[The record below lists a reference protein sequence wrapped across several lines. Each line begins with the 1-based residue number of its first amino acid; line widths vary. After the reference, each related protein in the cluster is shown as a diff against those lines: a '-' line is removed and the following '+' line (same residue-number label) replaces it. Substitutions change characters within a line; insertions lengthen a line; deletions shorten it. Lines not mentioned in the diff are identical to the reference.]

1 MTTLLEVRDLQ
12 VTMRGRGGPVM
23 AVRGLSF
30 EVGHQEILAIVG
42 ESGAGK
48 SLTVQAVLGLLG
60 PTAEV
65 RGSIR
70 FAGRE
75 LAGAAQS
82 SYRDLRGRRLAFVPQ
97 DALSVLSPVHTVGE
111 QLAIAI
117 RSVQGGGRAAAAYG
131 AVRALE
137 RVGIPAAARRS
148 RAYPHEFSGGMRQR
162 AVIAMAMVN
171 EPELIFADEPTT
183 ALDPRIQAQILELM
197 KRLRDESGTAVV
209 LVTHDLAAVA
219 GTADRV
225 LVMSAGREAESGPV
239 DRVLTAPRSPYTAGL
254 IASMQELYR

>member
-1 MTTLLEVRDLQ
+1 MTALLEVRDLE
-12 VTMRGRGGPVM
+12 VIVRGRGGPVT

-30 EVGHQEILAIVG
+30 DVQAKEILAIVG

-60 PTAEV
+60 PSAEV
-65 RGSIR
+65 RGSVR
-70 FAGRE
+70 YAGRE
-75 LAGAAQS
+75 LAGAPQS
-82 SYRDLRGRRLAFVPQ
+82 SYSDLRGRRLGFVPQ
-97 DALSVLSPVHTVGE
+97 DALSVLSPVHKVGD

-117 RSVQGGGRAAAAYG
+117 RSVQGGGRKAAFER
-131 AVRALE
+131 AVQALD
-137 RVGIPAAARRS
+137 RVGIPDANRRA

-183 ALDPRIQAQILELM
+183 ALDPRIQAQLLDLLTS
-197 KRLRDESGTAVV
+197 LRDKSDTAVV

-219 GTADRV
+219 GSADRV
-225 LVMSAGREAESGPV
+225 LIMANGREAESGPV
-239 DRVLTAPRSPYTAGL
+239 DRVLTAPRSPYTAEL
-254 IASMQELYR
+254 IASLEELYR

>member
-1 MTTLLEVRDLQ
+1 MTALLEVRDLQ
-12 VTMRGRGGPVM
+12 VTVSGRGGSVT

-30 EVGHQEILAIVG
+30 DVDKGEILAIVG

-70 FAGRE
+70 FAGQE
-75 LAGAAQS
+75 LTQS
-82 SYRDLRGRRLAFVPQ
+82 SYRELRGRRLGFVPQ

-111 QLAIAI
+111 QLAIAV
-117 RSVQGGGRAAAAYG
+117 RSVQGLGRKAASDVAI
-131 AVRALE
+131 RALE
-137 RVGIPAAARRS
+137 RVGIPEAVRRS

-183 ALDPRIQAQILELM
+183 ALDPRIQAQILALLNQ
-197 KRLRDESGTAVV
+197 LRDDSGTAVV

-219 GTADRV
+219 GSADRM
-225 LVMSAGREAESGPV
+225 LVMSEGREAESGPV
-239 DRVLTAPRSPYTAGL
+239 DRVLTAPRSQYTAGL
-254 IASMQELYR
+254 IASLQELYR

>member
-1 MTTLLEVRDLQ
+1 MTALLEVRDLE
-12 VTMRGRGGPVM
+12 VTVRGRGGPVT

-30 EVGHQEILAIVG
+30 DVAPKEILAIVG

-60 PTAEV
+60 PSAEV
-65 RGSIR
+65 RGSVR

-82 SYRDLRGRRLAFVPQ
+82 SYRDLRGRRLSFVPQ
-97 DALSVLSPVHTVGE
+97 DALSVLSPVHPVGE

-117 RSVQGGGRAAAAYG
+117 RSVQGGGRKAAFDA

-137 RVGIPAAARRS
+137 RVGIPEAGRRA

-183 ALDPRIQAQILELM
+183 ALDPRIQAQILELLN
-197 KRLRDESGTAVV
+197 RVRDESGAAVV

-219 GTADRV
+219 GFADRV
-225 LVMSAGREAESGPV
+225 LIMAAGREAESGPV
-239 DRVLTAPRSPYTAGL
+239 DQVLTAPRSPYTADL
-254 IASMQELYR
+254 IASLEELYR

>member
-1 MTTLLEVRDLQ
+1 MTALLEVRDLQ
-12 VTMRGRGGPVM
+12 VSVGGRGGSVM

-30 EVGHQEILAIVG
+30 DVDPREVLAIVG

-48 SLTVQAVLGLLG
+48 SMTVQAVLGLLG

-70 FAGRE
+70 FAGQE
-75 LAGAAQS
+75 LTQS
-82 SYRDLRGRRLAFVPQ
+82 SYRELRGRRLGFVPQ

-111 QLAIAI
+111 QLAIAV
-117 RSVQGGGRAAAAYG
+117 RSVQGLRRKAASEVAI
-131 AVRALE
+131 RALE
-137 RVGIPAAARRS
+137 RVGIPDAVRRS

-162 AVIAMAMVN
+162 AVIAMAIVN

-183 ALDPRIQAQILELM
+183 ALDPRIQAQILALLTQ
-197 KRLRDESGTAVV
+197 LRDESGTAVV

-219 GTADRV
+219 GSADRM
-225 LVMSAGREAESGPV
+225 LVMSEGREAESGPV
-239 DRVLTAPRSPYTAGL
+239 DRVLTAPRSQYTAGL
-254 IASMQELYR
+254 IASLQELYR